1 MDTGE
6 KFERLIEIMQI
17 LRSETGCEWDR
28 RQTHSTLKPYLIEEA
43 YEVLN
48 AIDKNDDE
56 ELIEELGDVLL
67 QVVFHA
73 QIASERGVFD
83 ISKIVDRLIDKL
95 IRRHPHVFAKS
106 EGYSYRQWEEIK
118 ASEKGKKMESV
129 IGEINRALPAL
140 SLARRVQ
147 ENASEVGFDWENNSG
162 VREKIGEELKELEKA
177 LDSKDPEKIDEE
189 FGDLLFSLVNL
200 SRFLKVDP
208 ELSLR
213 RSTEKFVN
221 RFRAMESLI
230 MEEGLKIEGLSLEEL
245 DTYWNKIKEI
255 KEGDK

>member
-1 MDTGE
+1 
-6 KFERLIEIMQI
+6 MQI